1 MRIDPWASTQYKDYS
16 MLREQ
21 FGIQE
26 FKFDMPDPHKL
37 FRRGIIFGHRGFDSV
52 YSAIKEKKKF
62 AVLTGLVPSGP
73 MHLGHKM
80 TMDQVIYYQ
89 SLGADVFITVA
100 DIEAFGVRGI
110 GFEKAKEIAI
120 NDYVANYIALGLK
133 KSQIYFQSKRKNV
146 TDLAYKLGRKTNLS
160 EMRAIY
166 GFNDSTNMTHVFA
179 PLVQV
184 GDILHV
190 QMDEYGG
197 PRPTVVPVGVDQDP
211 HIRFSRDIAAAH
223 RLFNV
228 TETKDKKIGVF
239 VKTDE
244 NVDKL
249 LNEAEKKVRNMG
261 YADLKKIPKYKA
273 LYMLGASVSDIQKID
288 ESLISV
294 EKKFGG
300 HAFCSPAATYQRLM
314 TGLTG
319 GKMSSSEPGS
329 AIFLSDAPRDAKKKI
344 KNSKTG
350 GAVSLEEQKKH
361 GGKPEECTVYELL
374 LYHLVENDNELE
386 EIYNNCRSGERMCGR
401 CKDFASQLVEEFLK
415 NLKEKSESAKD
426 TLNDYVVDE

>member
-1 MRIDPWASTQYKDYS
+1 MRIDPWASTQYKDYIR
-16 MLREQ
+16 LREE

-26 FKFDMPDPHKL
+26 FKFEMPNPHKL
-37 FRRGIIFGHRGFDSV
+37 FRRGVIFGHRGFSSV
-52 YSAIKEKKKF
+52 YRAIAEKRNF

-80 TMDQVIYYQ
+80 TLDQVIYYQ
-89 SLGADVFITVA
+89 SLGADVFISVA

-120 NDYVANYIALGLK
+120 NEYVLNYIALGLK
-133 KSQIYFQSKRKNV
+133 KCQVYFQSKRKNV

-160 EMRAIY
+160 EMKAIY
-166 GFNDSTNMTHVFA
+166 GFNDSTNVAHVFS

-190 QMDEYGG
+190 QLDECCG
-197 PRPTVVPVGVDQDP
+197 PCPTVVPVGIDQDP
-211 HIRFSRDIAAAH
+211 HIRFARDIASAH

-228 TETKDKKIGVF
+228 TETKDKKVGVF

-244 NVDKL
+244 NVTTL
-249 LNEAEKKVRNMG
+249 LDEAEKTLKNIG
-261 YADLKKIPKYKA
+261 YADLKKISKYKA
-273 LYMLGASVSDIQKID
+273 LYVLGAAVSDIEKID
-288 ESLISV
+288 EPLISV
-294 EKKFGG
+294 EKNFGG
-300 HAFCSPAATYQRLM
+300 YAFYPPTATYQRLM

-319 GKMSSSEPGS
+319 GKMSSSKPES
-329 AIFLSDAPRDAKKKI
+329 AIFLSDAPKEAVKKV

-361 GGKPEECTVYELL
+361 GGKPDECSVYEIL

-386 EIYNNCRSGERMCGR
+386 EIYNKCMSGERMCGK
-401 CKDFASQLVEEFLK
+401 CKNFAANLIEEFLK
-415 NLKEKSESAKD
+415 NLKEKRENAKD

>member
-1 MRIDPWASTQYKDYS
+1 MRIDSWASTQYKDYNR
-16 MLREQ
+16 LRED

-26 FKFDMPDPHKL
+26 FKFEMPDPHKL
-37 FRRGIIFGHRGFDSV
+37 FRRGVIFGHRGFNSV
-52 YSAIKEKKKF
+52 YSAIKEKRKF

-80 TMDQVIYYQ
+80 TIDQTIYYQ

-120 NDYVANYIALGLK
+120 NEYVLNYIALGLK
-133 KSQIYFQSKRKNV
+133 PCQIYFQSKRKNV

-166 GFNDSTNMTHVFA
+166 GFNDSTNMTHIFA
-179 PLVQV
+179 PLIQV

-190 QMDEYGG
+190 QLDEYDG
-197 PRPTVVPVGVDQDP
+197 PRPTIVPVGVDQDP
-211 HIRFSRDIAAAH
+211 HIRFARDIASAH

-244 NVDKL
+244 NVNKL
-249 LNEAEKKVRNMG
+249 LDGAEKTLKNMG

-273 LYMLGASVSDIQKID
+273 MYILGAAKSDTEKID

-300 HAFCSPAATYQRLM
+300 YAFYPPAATYQRLM

-319 GKMSSSEPGS
+319 GKMSSSEPES
-329 AIFLSDAPRDAKKKI
+329 AIFLSDAPKDAVKKV

-361 GGKPEECTVYELL
+361 GGKPDECSVYELL
-374 LYHLVENDNELE
+374 IYHLVESDSELE
-386 EIYNNCRSGERMCGR
+386 EIYSKCRSGERMCGK
-401 CKDFASQLVEEFLK
+401 CKKFAAEIIEEFLK
-415 NLKEKSESAKD
+415 KLKEKRESAKD
-426 TLNDYVVDE
+426 MMNDYVVDE

>member
-1 MRIDPWASTQYKDYS
+1 MRIDPWASTQYKDYTR
-16 MLREQ
+16 LRET
-21 FGIQE
+21 FGIEE
-26 FKFDMPDPHKL
+26 FRFDMPKPHKL
-37 FRRGIIFGHRGFDSV
+37 FRRGVIFGHRGFNSV
-52 YSAIKEKKKF
+52 YNAIKEKRKF
-62 AVLTGLVPSGP
+62 AVLTGLAPSGP

-80 TMDQVIYYQ
+80 TIDQAIYYQ
-89 SLGADVFITVA
+89 SLGADVFITIA

-120 NDYVANYIALGLK
+120 NEYVSNYIALGLK
-133 KSQIYFQSKRKNV
+133 KCQVYFQSKRKNV

-160 EMRAIY
+160 EMKAIY
-166 GFNDSTNMTHVFA
+166 GFNDTTNMVHIFT

-190 QMDEYGG
+190 QLDEYGG
-197 PRPTVVPVGVDQDP
+197 PRPTIVPVGVDQDP

-223 RLFNV
+223 RLFNA

-244 NVDKL
+244 KTNKL
-249 LNEAEKKVRNMG
+249 LDEAEKTLKNMG
-261 YADLKKIPKYKA
+261 YADMKKIPKYKA
-273 LYMLGASVSDIQKID
+273 LYILGAATSDIQKID
-288 ESLISV
+288 ESLIQV
-294 EKKFGG
+294 EKKFDNY
-300 HAFCSPAATYQRLM
+300 AFYPPAATYQRLM

-329 AIFLSDAPRDAKKKI
+329 AIFLSDTPKDAKKKV

-374 LYHLVENDNELE
+374 LYHLVENDNELK
-386 EIYNNCRSGERMCGR
+386 EIYDDCRSGGRMCGK
-401 CKDFASQLVEEFLK
+401 CKDYAAVLIEKFLK

-426 TLNDYVVDE
+426 MINDYVVDE